1 MAPLFAGSDR
11 SILIAVVDFDAG
23 AVASNDR
30 QRSFPE
36 REE

>member
-1 MAPLFAGSDR
+1 MPPLFAGPDR
-11 SILIAVVDFDAG
+11 SILIAVVGFDAR
-23 AVASNDR
+23 AVVWIDR